1 MNYKSIV
8 QKLKI
13 NVMKLKKK
21 QIVKSTIYKSMFVV
35 ATLLLVFLLTKINTN
50 PTNNILETIRTNI
63 NYEFHV
69 RDDSVKL
76 YNKARQVFNQTLE
89 SIPVFNTVDKIK
101 SPLRGTIYRGF
112 HHQINSSDGRKNNG
126 GLDFKLEDGQEPSS
140 IIGGLV
146 TKIEKKDN
154 KGYFVSIKDGNYKI
168 IYGYLQST
176 ELKEGQT
183 IRLDDIIGEVGLNKD
198 GNRYLR
204 IELYIDDELADPEK
218 YIEF

>member
-1 MNYKSIV
+1 MNYKSII
-8 QKLKI
+8 KRLKMNLENN
-13 NVMKLKKK
+13 NV
-21 QIVKSTIYKSMFVV
+21 VKSTIYKSLFVIV
-35 ATLLLVFLLTKINTN
+35 TLLLVLLLTKINTN
-50 PTNNILETIRTNI
+50 PTNNILETIKTNI

-89 SIPVFNTVDKIK
+89 GIPVFNTIEKIK
-101 SPLRGTIYRGF
+101 SPLMGIVYRSF
-112 HHQINSSDGRKNNG
+112 DHPVNTSEGRKTNEG
-126 GLDFKLEDGQEPSS
+126 VEVKLENDENPSS

-146 TKIEKKDN
+146 TKIEKTDN
-154 KGYFVSIKDGNYKI
+154 KGYFITIEDGNYKI

-176 ELKEGQT
+176 NLKEGQT
-183 IRLDDIIGEVGLNKD
+183 IKIGDIIGEVGLNKD

-204 IELYIDDELADPEK
+204 VELYIDDELVDPEK